1 MKVLQCLQNQFQDYL
16 LNSNPNFQNSIVNTK
31 KVPAE
36 TRLAIYNNAYRS
48 RLVDALAAN
57 YPVLQTYLGCE
68 QFEALG
74 QAYLSAN
81 PSSFRSIRWF
91 GDQLVNFL
99 NEHADY
105 KAFPYLAELAQF
117 EWVLTLVFDAT
128 DSPVLQMEEMGSIPP
143 GAWVNM
149 RLQTHPSLH
158 RLSLSWNVV
167 QIWQAISDDKTP
179 PDPIENSVPIH
190 WVVWRKDLTNH
201 FCSLTEDEAWAI
213 DALLNGATFSGIC
226 EGLCQ
231 WVDEGEAGLRAAS
244 LLKGWISEGLVAKVV
259 LSCA

>member
-99 NEHADY
+99 KEHSDY
-105 KAFPYLAELAQF
+105 KAFPVLAELAQF
-117 EWVLTLVFDAT
+117 EWTLTLVFDAW
-128 DSPVLQMEEMGSIPP
+128 DSTVLQMEEMGNIPSN
-143 GAWVNM
+143 AWVNM
-149 RLQTHPSLH
+149 RLQAHPSLH
-158 RLSLSWNVV
+158 RLTLSWNVIH
-167 QIWQAISDDKTP
+167 IWQAISDDKTL

-190 WVVWRKDLTNH
+190 WVLWRKELTNH
-201 FCSLTEDEAWAI
+201 FCSLREDEAWAI
-213 DALLNGATFSGIC
+213 DAILNGSTFSEIC

-231 WVDEGEAGLRAAS
+231 WIDEEEVGLRAAS
-244 LLKGWISEGLVAKVV
+244 FLKGWISEGLITKVI
-259 LSCA
+259 L